1 MAATVPLTES
11 SAKAVIANEI
21 QQNGTIAF
29 ARFMELALYAP
40 SVGYYRNALQ
50 KFGKGGDFVTAPEI
64 SPLFSRCIATQCA
77 ELLTQLSGG
86 DILEFGA
93 GSGIMAADIL
103 LALKNKNQLPNHY
116 YILELSSA
124 LQAIQKKTIAKKI
137 PDYLDRVIWLSQLP
151 EKNFQGVVL
160 ANEVLDAM
168 PVSRFCVTEK
178 TMESYIFLENNLM
191 VERFLKTNNAALID
205 AIHHIKNDG
214 VVFQHGYISEINLWL
229 NGWIKSISNFL
240 LRGAVIII
248 DYGFVRREYYH
259 PDRSMGTVMCHHQ
272 HRAHSDFFY
281 QIGYQDITAHVDF
294 TAVAEVAVAAGFS
307 VDGFATQAAF
317 LMNCDL
323 LSEIDLSAD
332 AKTQQVMQLTSPSE
346 MGELF
351 KVIGLSTGCDFSWM
365 GFHAHN
371 QLEKL

>member
-77 ELLTQLSGG
+77 ELLTQLSGV

-116 YILELSSA
+116 YILEFSSA

-240 LRGAVIII
+240 
-248 DYGFVRREYYH
+248 
-259 PDRSMGTVMCHHQ
+259 
-272 HRAHSDFFY
+272 Y

-332 AKTQQVMQLTSPSE
+332 AKTRFLQNQQVMQLTSPSE